1 MEVPMTDSRTR
12 IRAYLARF
20 FPGYELRDEDDI
32 FRLGFVTSMFALQL
46 VGFLER
52 EFAIAIENEDLELD
66 NFRSV
71 AALCRMVERKRLAGA
86 AGA

>member
-1 MEVPMTDSRTR
+1 MSDIKTRVRT
-12 IRAYLARF
+12 YLARF

-46 VGFLER
+46 VAFLER
-52 EFAIAIENEDLELD
+52 EFKIEIENEDLDLD

-71 AALCRMVERKRLAGA
+71 AALTRMLLRKGV
-86 AGA
+86 GSTP